1 MRAIR
6 IAAVLLLLAYL
17 TTGLAQV
24 RPEERAVVRRFGQV
38 VARPGPGLWVGLPWG
53 IDRVDRVPV
62 RTVRQIK
69 AGFAPDTAIDA
80 PGNPA
85 GQFLTGDQNLV
96 NVQLTI
102 DYAIGETDADL
113 DAYVIQRDLVDA
125 TLSREAEAAGA
136 EWAGGRA
143 VDEALLT
150 GAAALPAWIMERLEP
165 RIAKLKL
172 GVRVQRVAAV
182 LTPPD
187 EVRSAFEQVSQAQTG
202 IRTREYQ
209 ARQEADQRLRQAEAL
224 RYKWEQEAE
233 VFKSGQLHQA
243 RADAAEFAL
252 QLDAFRELKKANPDA
267 LTALW
272 WNEMQKTL
280 VGLRS
285 RGGRV
290 EPLDAHLGKDGLD
303 VTQFVNPK
311 RR

>member
-1 MRAIR
+1 M
-6 IAAVLLLLAYL
+6 AAVLLLLAYL
-17 TTGLAQV
+17 ATGFAQV

-102 DYAIGETDADL
+102 DFAIGETDADL

-209 ARQEADQRLRQAEAL
+209 VRQEADQRLRQAEAL

-233 VFKSGQLHQA
+233 VFKSGQLQQA

-252 QLDAFRELKKANPDA
+252 QLEAFRELKKANPDA

-272 WNEMQKTL
+272 WYEMQKTL

-303 VTQFVNPK
+303 LTHFVNPK